1 MTYKQISLKLPE
13 EILDRVDTVA
23 KSRYKKRSEVIRE
36 AVLAYIS
43 LYKQKSIEREGD
55 ALLRKWMKNVVD
67 IGPTNA
73 AREHD
78 LIF

>member
-13 EILDRVDTVA
+13 EILSKVDMVA

-36 AVLAYIS
+36 AVLVYIS
-43 LYKQKSIEREGD
+43 LYKQKSIEKEGD

-67 IGPTNA
+67 IGPTDA

>member
-13 EILDRVDTVA
+13 EILDRVDMVA

-43 LYKQKSIEREGD
+43 LYKQKSIEKEGD
-55 ALLRKWMKNVVD
+55 ALLRKWMNKVVD

>member
-13 EILDRVDTVA
+13 EILSKVDMVA

-43 LYKQKSIEREGD
+43 LYKQKSIEKEGD